1 MAAIDG
7 PAGPSM
13 ATKSAMDGPA
23 GPVVAGDHLR
33 RDRTLITTLIL
44 LTVIAHAYIQIFSSY
59 NIRGP
64 VVLCNQVQSAAAVPP
79 SSHVG
84 S

>member
-33 RDRTLITTLIL
+33 HDSALGYTTGNELIHVLSMHLCMLHIHTYPWLFTTVSL
-44 LTVIAHAYIQIFSSY
+44 
-59 NIRGP
+59 
-64 VVLCNQVQSAAAVPP
+64 
-79 SSHVG
+79 
-84 S
+84 

>member
-7 PAGPSM
+7 RAGPPM

-33 RDRTLITTLIL
+33 RDRARAPLF
-44 LTVIAHAYIQIFSSY
+44 Q
-59 NIRGP
+59 R
-64 VVLCNQVQSAAAVPP
+64 
-79 SSHVG
+79 
-84 S
+84 

>member
-13 ATKSAMDGPA
+13 ATKFAMDGPA

-33 RDRTLITTLIL
+33 RDRPPLPK
-44 LTVIAHAYIQIFSSY
+44 SY
-59 NIRGP
+59 GESLRSG
-64 VVLCNQVQSAAAVPP
+64 VVA
-79 SSHVG
+79 
-84 S
+84 